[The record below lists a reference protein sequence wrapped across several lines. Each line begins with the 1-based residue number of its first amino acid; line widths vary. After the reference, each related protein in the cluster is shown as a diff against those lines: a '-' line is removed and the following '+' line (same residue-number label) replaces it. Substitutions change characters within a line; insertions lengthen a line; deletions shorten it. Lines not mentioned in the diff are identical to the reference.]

1 MVTVVYLDLHLEKGL
16 LKFCNSTV
24 FLDKSLQIRPVF
36 SSPHF
41 PTLSAVICVLR
52 IRVKNMPFHIHIQV
66 YLVVF
71 SLDVLNWT
79 TLFLKMTNLK
89 SWEVWLYTIIILLH
103 CSKLLYFQISFFSH
117 ILHCCYLVFSFVRN
131 LWYLVKLVSFFKPV
145 LVSKLFNFDRKC
157 FVMHKFVNHDL
168 ESTEADKMIVACTLH
183 VHGSGEEG
191 WRRKILQLQLQPL
204 AVTKGSR
211 MVVKNFEQF
220 WQLGF
225 FFYHVRV
232 HVPLLCWPL
241 HSYSFYRNGSHK
253 FCLNFTPQRGCSNLS
268 EHFIWMKF

>member
-1 MVTVVYLDLHLEKGL
+1 M
-16 LKFCNSTV
+16 
-24 FLDKSLQIRPVF
+24 
-36 SSPHF
+36 
-41 PTLSAVICVLR
+41 
-52 IRVKNMPFHIHIQV
+52 
-66 YLVVF
+66 
-71 SLDVLNWT
+71 
-79 TLFLKMTNLK
+79 
-89 SWEVWLYTIIILLH
+89 
-103 CSKLLYFQISFFSH
+103 
-117 ILHCCYLVFSFVRN
+117 
-131 LWYLVKLVSFFKPV
+131 SFFKPV

-225 FFYHVRV
+225 FFIMYVFMFHFFADHYTRTVSIETD
-232 HVPLLCWPL
+232 HI
-241 HSYSFYRNGSHK
+241 SFV
-253 FCLNFTPQRGCSNLS
+253 
-268 EHFIWMKF
+268 

>member
-1 MVTVVYLDLHLEKGL
+1 MQSFSTLTV
-16 LKFCNSTV
+16 N
-24 FLDKSLQIRPVF
+24 
-36 SSPHF
+36 
-41 PTLSAVICVLR
+41 VL
-52 IRVKNMPFHIHIQV
+52 
-66 YLVVF
+66 
-71 SLDVLNWT
+71 
-79 TLFLKMTNLK
+79 
-89 SWEVWLYTIIILLH
+89 
-103 CSKLLYFQISFFSH
+103 
-117 ILHCCYLVFSFVRN
+117 
-131 LWYLVKLVSFFKPV
+131 
-145 LVSKLFNFDRKC
+145 
-157 FVMHKFVNHDL
+157 HKFVNHDL

-241 HSYSFYRNGSHK
+241 HSYSFYRNGSHE
-253 FCLNFTPQRGCSNLS
+253 FCLNFTPQWGCSNLS